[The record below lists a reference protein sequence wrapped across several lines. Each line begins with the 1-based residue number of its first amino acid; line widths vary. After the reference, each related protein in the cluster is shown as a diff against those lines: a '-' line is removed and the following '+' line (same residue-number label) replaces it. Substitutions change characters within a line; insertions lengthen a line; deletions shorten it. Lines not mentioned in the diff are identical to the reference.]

1 MENTHVMEG
10 YSDQEKGAYLGAVA
24 SIATADRSASEEEMQ
39 YIVALCDAA
48 DISEQQKEAVIRA
61 ASELS
66 GDELKKCLDILKNS
80 ELKYPLV
87 TDIIAFAKADN
98 HYAEEEQQKVKE
110 ISQYLGV
117 DQNQFSLLNEFTD
130 KAAAKNVPAE
140 EKASPSFL
148 SSLGLNDKLKNA
160 GINSNSL
167 MKGLLGIAG
176 PIILGSILSGAMR
189 RRGRGTG
196 MFGSNGMSGGMGGLM
211 GSGGLGSIIGMLSG
225 GRGFRNS
232 GGLLG
237 RILGRRF

>member
-1 MENTHVMEG
+1 MENTHVLEG

-24 SIATADRSASEEEMQ
+24 SIATADRAASEEEMQ
-39 YIVALCDAA
+39 YIAALCDAA
-48 DISEQQKEAVIRA
+48 DISEQQKDAVIRA

-80 ELKYPLV
+80 ELKYSLV
-87 TDIIAFAKADN
+87 TDVIAFAKADN
-98 HYAEEEQQKVKE
+98 HYADEEQQKVKE
-110 ISQYLGV
+110 MSQYLGV

-130 KAAAKNVPAE
+130 KAAAKDVPAE

-160 GINSNSL
+160 GINSGGL
-167 MKGLLGIAG
+167 MKGLLGMAG
-176 PIILGSILSGAMR
+176 PIILGSLLSGALR
-189 RRGRGTG
+189 RRGRGAG
-196 MFGSNGMSGGMGGLM
+196 MLGNMGGLM
-211 GSGGLGSIIGMLSG
+211 GGAGLGSIIGMLSG
-225 GRGFRNS
+225 GRGFGNS

>member
-1 MENTHVMEG
+1 MENTHVLEG
-10 YSDQEKGAYLGAVA
+10 YRDQEKGAYLGAVA
-24 SIATADRSASEEEMQ
+24 SIATADRAASEEEMQ
-39 YIVALCDAA
+39 YIVTLCDAA
-48 DISEQQKEAVIRA
+48 GISAQQKDAVVRA

-80 ELKYPLV
+80 ELKYALV

-130 KAAAKNVPAE
+130 KAAAKDVPAE

-176 PIILGSILSGAMR
+176 PIILGSIVSGAMR
-189 RRGRGTG
+189 RRGRSTG
-196 MFGSNGMSGGMGGLM
+196 MLGGMGGLI
-211 GSGGLGSIIGMLSG
+211 GGAGLGSIIGMLSG